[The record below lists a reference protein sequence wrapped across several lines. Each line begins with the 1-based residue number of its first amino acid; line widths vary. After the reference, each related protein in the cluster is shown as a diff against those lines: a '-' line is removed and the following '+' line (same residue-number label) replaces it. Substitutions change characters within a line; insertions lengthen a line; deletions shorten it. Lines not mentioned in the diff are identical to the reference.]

1 MKRFLSVLMI
11 LAMLLSFAACTK
23 EPSSAETT
31 NPSTTAV
38 PEETVRQTQGGTEAS
53 ADYIQ
58 ISYTD
63 DTGASYYI
71 TAYDNGDGTACVDH
85 QSTIRKVGSFPL
97 TVLDDIAAEAK
108 NAGMDQL
115 NGQSI
120 QGEGNWYASM
130 YISFADGSYWGA
142 DYSGTLP
149 GEFTDAY
156 QKLDAYI
163 TQLMQ
168 DVGEYVPQPVV
179 TGEVNAEALAALQD
193 ILSNSGIEN
202 LDMFSIAD
210 VPMDEFFTMIMGLT
224 KTDGISCGTNCGP
237 MIMPTAY
244 SCVIATV
251 EDETYIESVCDDF
264 AAHVEWARWVCVS
277 ATNALIARKGN
288 MVLCLASSD
297 ALYAKT
303 AAAIRSTGWT
313 IVQELKNPNM

>member
-1 MKRFLSVLMI
+1 MKRFLSAFMI
-11 LAMLLSFAACTK
+11 LAMLLSFAACAK
-23 EPSSAETT
+23 EPPSAETA

-38 PEETVRQTQGGTEAS
+38 PEETAQQTQGGTKA
-53 ADYIQ
+53 AAGYIQ

-63 DTGASYYI
+63 DAGASYYI
-71 TAYDNGDGTACVDH
+71 TAYDNGDGTAYVDH
-85 QSTIRKVGSFPL
+85 QSTIRKVSSFSL
-97 TVLDDIAAEAK
+97 SVLDDIAAEAK
-108 NAGMDQL
+108 RAGMDQL

-120 QGEGNWYASM
+120 HGEGNWYASM

-149 GEFTDAY
+149 QEFTVAY
-156 QKLDAYI
+156 QKLDAYVA
-163 TQLMQ
+163 QMMQ
-168 DVGEYVPQPVV
+168 DVPEYVPQPVV
-179 TGEVNAEALAALQD
+179 MGEVDAEALAALQE
-193 ILSNSGIEN
+193 ILSNSGIDN

-210 VPMDEFFTMIMGLT
+210 VPMDEFFAMTMGLT
-224 KTDGISCGTNCGP
+224 KTDGITCGTNCGP
-237 MIMPTAY
+237 MMMATAY

-251 EDETYIESVCDDF
+251 EDETYIDGVSDDF

-297 ALYAKT
+297 ELYAKT

-313 IVQELKNPNM
+313 VVQELKNPNM